1 MPSSVSVRVPASTAN
16 LGPGFDC
23 LAAALDLWNETYVE
37 IGGNQTVVSIEGEG
51 AGQLPEDE
59 NNLLVQ
65 SAHAFARQMGQR
77 LPPGLRIRCK
87 NAIPLGSGLGSS
99 AAAVLAGA
107 MAANALLDYPG
118 SSTDLLTCATQIEGH
133 ADNAAASLM
142 GGLVAVAQ
150 DQGQVI
156 VRRWNLPA
164 LQLVVITPD
173 FELSTREARAAL
185 PDQYSRADAV
195 FNISR
200 TVMVV
205 EALRSADLDLL
216 SRMMDDRLHQPY
228 RLPLIPGAEQ
238 AFQAAR
244 AAGAVAVALSGAGP
258 SLLAVSH
265 NTQQAADIAAAMQ
278 SAFAQAGLTTR
289 VFTPSVSARGAEV
302 TLGQ

>member
-1 MPSSVSVRVPASTAN
+1 MLSSVSVRVPASTAN

-118 SSTDLLTCATQIEGH
+118 SSTDLLTCTTQIEGH

>member
-1 MPSSVSVRVPASTAN
+1 MHSSVRVRVPASTAN

-23 LAAALDLWNETYVE
+23 LAAALDLWNETCVE
-37 IGGNQTVVSIEGEG
+37 ISSSQTVVSIEGEG

-65 SAHAFARQMGQR
+65 SAHAFARQMGQT

-118 SSTDLLTCATQIEGH
+118 SSTNLLTCTAQIEGH

-142 GGLVAVAQ
+142 GGLVAVAE
-150 DQGQVI
+150 DKGQVI
-156 VRRWNLPA
+156 VRRWELPA
-164 LQLVVITPD
+164 LQLVIVTPD
-173 FELSTREARAAL
+173 FELPTREARAAL

-205 EALRSADLDLL
+205 EALRYADLDLL

-228 RLPLIPGAEQ
+228 RLQLIPGAEQ

-258 SLLAVSH
+258 SLLAVAH
-265 NTQQAADIAAAMQ
+265 NTQQVAGIAAAMQ

>member
-87 NAIPLGSGLGSS
+87 NAIPLSSGLGSS

-238 AFQAAR
+238 AFRAAR
-244 AAGAVAVALSGAGP
+244 SVGSTAVALSGAGP
-258 SLLAVSH
+258 SLLAVAD
-265 NTQQAADIAAAMQ
+265 NPQQAEDIAAAMQ

-289 VFTPSVSARGAEV
+289 IFTPSVSARGAEV
-302 TLGQ
+302 NDGR

>member
-1 MPSSVSVRVPASTAN
+1 MLSSVSVRVPASTAN

-51 AGQLPEDE
+51 AGQLPEDK

-77 LPPGLRIRCK
+77 LPPGLSIRCK

-118 SSTDLLTCATQIEGH
+118 SSTDLLTCTTQIEGH